1 MNLKPLTIRDQKI
14 FRQFLGLFE
23 HQLSAYAFE
32 NIYIWRVLFDI
43 RWLIIKDC
51 LCIFFKDKIGCFLY
65 LPPLGKHVKASLIEK
80 VFSIMDGLNSNKEIS
95 RIENIEE
102 KEFPFYR
109 DLGYELIDKPGEYLC
124 RKKDLV
130 QLRGQNF
137 KSKRA
142 CCNYFS
148 KHYDYEYSG
157 FDLKYRD
164 DCLRLYNLWMRQRQD
179 KSQESVYQG
188 MLKDSLSCLKILL
201 DNYRDLDLVGRIVK
215 VDKEVAAFSFG
226 FKLKSDTFCVLYEI
240 TDLSV
245 KGLAQ
250 FLFREFCSE
259 LKNYSYI
266 NIMDD
271 SGLTNLKRVKLSYR
285 PVKLIPA
292 YIARRK
298 NA

>member
-1 MNLKPLTIRDQKI
+1 MNPKPLTLRDQET
-14 FRQFLGLFE
+14 FRQFLGLSE
-23 HQLSAYAFE
+23 RRLAAYAFE
-32 NIYIWRVLFDI
+32 NIYIWKALFDI

-51 LCIFFKDKIGCFLY
+51 LCIFFRDKIGCFLY
-65 LPPLGKHVKASLIEK
+65 LPPLGRQLKSAVIEK

-102 KEFPFYR
+102 KDLAFYR
-109 DLGYELIDKPGEYLC
+109 DLGCELRDKPAEYLC

-130 QLRGQNF
+130 QLRGRNF

-148 KHYDYEYSG
+148 KHYDYEYLE
-157 FDLKYRD
+157 FELKYRD
-164 DCLRLYNLWMRQRQD
+164 ECLRLYNRWMRQRQD
-179 KSQESVYQG
+179 KIQESVYQG

-201 DNYRDLDLVGRIVK
+201 DNYSDLGLAGRIVK

-226 FKLKSDTFCVLYEI
+226 FKLNRDTFCILYEI

-250 FLFREFCSE
+250 FLFREFCSG

-271 SGLTNLKRVKLSYR
+271 SGLSNLKRVKLSYK
-285 PVKLIPA
+285 PAKLIPA
-292 YIARRK
+292 YIARRQ